1 MIEQPG
7 PRSTHIRATVAVA
20 LVFVALG
27 ALAYWAMR
35 GRLGLE
41 EDGLPKPG
49 SELYREMVSAFQSAV
64 AALDVDAPE
73 RAREGLARATELV
86 PEEPAAWANQGLL
99 NIRFGD
105 YEKARED
112 LERARALAP
121 DSGAVERL
129 LGLLESRQGNFDEAI
144 THLKRAVELDPDDLK
159 SRFALVK
166 EVERQAEADSDAEA
180 LRLAVELSERRP
192 DNIVALLEL
201 ARLAAKSD
209 DSEDLITAVGRL
221 KSLEPSWPAR
231 AREIYGELAEAAK
244 TNPRAAASRVVF
256 LRNLLLPTPAF
267 REALA
272 EVETPVGVVGE
283 PIETFLKL
291 APPPP
296 TVAPPDEGLT
306 FAVEPLGA
314 AAAAVSSVLVASPL
328 TAEGPV
334 VPFAASA
341 EAVRRLDETGGSI
354 PFPSAGAAPSPFGVL
369 AVDWNSDYRMD
380 LVLAGAGGLKIL
392 RQTEE
397 GSFDDATDEAK
408 LAPEILSAGYFGVW
422 AADIEMDGDLD
433 LVVGA
438 KEGRVSVLRN
448 NGDGTFEPVDPF
460 AGAANLRDVAW
471 ADFDGDG
478 DPDAALLD
486 AEGGLRVY
494 SNERAGSFQSRPA
507 PEDLGSL
514 VALAIADMNND
525 GIIDLL
531 AMRADGTVLRISDKD
546 EGAAWETAELLRAPG
561 AVGDDARL
569 FVADMDNNGAL
580 DLIGWGASG
589 GWVQLAD
596 GQGGFHAVAAPKGL
610 TSLAVADLNADGR
623 IDLAG
628 LSDKG
633 QPARALGRGTKE
645 YHWQVIRPRGAKTF
659 GDGRINSFGL
669 GGEVEVRAGL
679 LVQNQAITGPSLHF
693 GLGENPKIDVA
704 RIVWPNGTTQA
715 EFDAQADQ
723 ELIAEQRLK
732 GSCPF
737 LYAHDGEAV
746 RFVTDF
752 IWRSPLGLRI
762 NAQDTAGA
770 AQTEDWVKIRGDQ
783 LAPVDGYYDV
793 RITGELWETHYWDHV
808 ALMVVDHPADTEVFV
823 DERFARQ
830 PPVLAVHPTGPLHPV
845 ARAWD
850 DQGEDVTELVAARD
864 GRHLDHFGR
873 GAYQG
878 LTRDHWVEVEIGEDA
893 PRDRP
898 LWLVASGWIHPTD
911 SSINVA
917 IGQGSGPKP
926 QGLVLEV
933 PDDKGGWK
941 VGRDDLGFPA
951 GKNKTILVELD
962 GLFTSSAPRRLRLR
976 TNLEIFWD
984 SLAVAEAAPDAE
996 LKTQRLAPETAE
1008 LRHRGYSL
1016 MTQADASSP
1025 ELPHYETVVAT
1036 RQQWRDLIGFH
1047 TRFGDVRELL
1057 EKVDDRYVIANAGD
1071 ELALRFPAPPPPPA
1085 GWVRDFVM
1093 IGDGWNK
1100 DGDYNTDHSKT
1111 VLPLPSHDRPGYDG
1125 PLVELEDDPVYRL
1138 HPEDWRNYHTRYV
1151 APSEFRAGLRPRSEH
1166 RPARES
1172 ESNP

>member
-1 MIEQPG
+1 MTSQPG
-7 PRSTHIRATVAVA
+7 SRSLLLRATAAAALILVALAAVA
-20 LVFVALG
+20 FWAL
-27 ALAYWAMR
+27 R
-35 GRLGLE
+35 GRLGPLE
-41 EDGLPKPG
+41 NGLPRPG
-49 SELYREMVSAFQSAV
+49 SELYREMVSSFQAAV

-112 LERARALAP
+112 LERARSLAP

-144 THLKRAVELDPDDLK
+144 AHLKRAVELDPDDLK

-166 EVERQAEADSDAEA
+166 EVERRAEADGDAEA
-180 LRLAVELSERRP
+180 LGLAIELSDRRP
-192 DNIVALLEL
+192 NNLVALLEL

-209 DSEDLITAVGRL
+209 DSADLVAAVAR
-221 KSLEPSWPAR
+221 LEPLEPTWPAK
-231 AREIYGELAEAAK
+231 AREIYGELTAAAK
-244 TNPRAAASRVVF
+244 SNPRAAASRVVF

-272 EVETPVGVVGE
+272 EVETPIGVVGE

-291 APPPP
+291 DPPPP
-296 TVAPPDEGLT
+296 TVSDPDEGLT
-306 FAVEPLGA
+306 FAVEPLGDEGGPGVL
-314 AAAAVSSVLVASPL
+314 AVSPM

-341 EAVRRLDETGGSI
+341 EAVRRLDEIGGSI
-354 PFPSAGAAPSPFGVL
+354 PFPGGGVAPSPFGVL
-369 AVDWNSDYRMD
+369 TVDWNSDYRMD

-392 RQTEE
+392 RQTEQGRFE
-397 GSFDDATDEAK
+397 DATAETK
-408 LAPEILSAGYFGVW
+408 LAPEILSADLFGAW

-433 LVVGA
+433 LILGA
-438 KEGRVSVLRN
+438 RKGPVSVLRN
-448 NGDGTFEPVDPF
+448 NGDGTFAPVAPF
-460 AGAANLRDVAW
+460 SEATDLRDFAW
-471 ADFDGDG
+471 ADFDDDG

-494 SNERAGSFQSRPA
+494 SNERAGSFKPRPA
-507 PEDLGSL
+507 PEGLGPA

-525 GIIDLL
+525 GTIDLL
-531 AMRADGTVLRISDKD
+531 AMRADGTVLRISDAG
-546 EGAAWETAELLRAPG
+546 EGSGWETAELLRAPG
-561 AVGDDARL
+561 AVGDGARL
-569 FVADMDNNGAL
+569 FVADLDNNGAL

-589 GWVQLAD
+589 GWIQLAD
-596 GQGGFHAVAAPKGL
+596 GQGGHRAVEAPKGL
-610 TSLAVADLNADGR
+610 TSPAVADLNADGR
-623 IDLAG
+623 IDLVG
-628 LSDKG
+628 LLNKG
-633 QPARALGRGTKE
+633 RPVRALGQGTKD

-723 ELIAEQRLK
+723 ELVAEQRLK

-737 LYAHDGEAV
+737 LYAHDGKSV

-770 AQTEDWVKIRGDQ
+770 SQTEDWVKIRGDQ

-793 RITGELWETHYWDHV
+793 RVTAELWETHFWDYV

-830 PPVLAVHPTGPLHPV
+830 PPALAVHPTGPLHPV
-845 ARAWD
+845 ARARD
-850 DQGEDVTELVAARD
+850 DQGNDVTALVAARD

-873 GAYQG
+873 GQYQG
-878 LTRDHWVEVEIGEDA
+878 VTRDHWVEVEIGEDI

-898 LWLVASGWIHPTD
+898 LRLVASGWVHPTD

-917 IGQGSGPKP
+917 IGQGARVQP
-926 QGLVLEV
+926 QGLVLEI
-933 PDDKGGWK
+933 PDDNGGWK
-941 VGRDDLGFPA
+941 TGRDDLGFPA
-951 GKNKTILVELD
+951 GKDKTILVDLD
-962 GLFTSSAPRRLRLR
+962 GLFPSAAPRRFRLR
-976 TNLEIFWD
+976 TNLEVFWD
-984 SLAVAEAAPDAE
+984 SLAIAEASPDVE
-996 LKTQRLAPETAE
+996 LKTQRLAPETAD
-1008 LRHRGYSL
+1008 LRFRGYSL
-1016 MTQADASSP
+1016 MTQADESSP
-1025 ELPHYETVVAT
+1025 ELPRYETLAAT
-1036 RQQWRDLIGFH
+1036 KQQWRDLVGFY

-1071 ELALRFPAPPPPPA
+1071 ELALRFRAPEPPPP

-1100 DGDYNTDHSKT
+1100 DGDYNTGFSKT
-1111 VLPLPSHDRPGYDG
+1111 VLPLPSHDQPGYEG

-1138 HPEDWRNYHTRYV
+1138 HPEDWRNFHTRYV
-1151 APSEFRAGLRPRSEH
+1151 TPSDFRDGLRPRSPN
-1166 RPARES
+1166 RPARGS
-1172 ESNP
+1172 ESKP